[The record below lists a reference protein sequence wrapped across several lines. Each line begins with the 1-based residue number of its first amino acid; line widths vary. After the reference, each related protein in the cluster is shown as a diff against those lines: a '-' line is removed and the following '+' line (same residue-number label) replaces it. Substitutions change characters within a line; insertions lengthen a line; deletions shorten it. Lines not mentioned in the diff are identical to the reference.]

1 MKIMDVKEAADF
13 LSISVETIR
22 VLARNKQIPCAKVG
36 RLWRFNDSDLIEFI
50 RKKYGDDTQNT
61 KSEST
66 VEHSA

>member
-36 RLWRFNDSDLIEFI
+36 RLWRFNDSDLIDFI
-50 RKKYGDDTQNT
+50 RTKYGNAPHDT
-61 KSEST
+61 E
-66 VEHSA
+66 

>member
-36 RLWRFNDSDLIEFI
+36 RLWRFNDSDLIDFI
-50 RKKYGDDTQNT
+50 RTKYGNAPQDT
-61 KSEST
+61 E
-66 VEHSA
+66 